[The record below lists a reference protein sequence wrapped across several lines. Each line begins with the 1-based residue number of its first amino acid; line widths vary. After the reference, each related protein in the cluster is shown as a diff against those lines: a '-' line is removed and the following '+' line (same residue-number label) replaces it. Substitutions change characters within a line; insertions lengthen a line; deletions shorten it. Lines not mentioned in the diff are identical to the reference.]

1 MWLDITTDDNGD
13 ARASS
18 TVDWEFRDDGAN
30 AVVIHAQRTLTGPG
44 EAGTAGDRLACIDE
58 DF

>member
-1 MWLDITTDDNGD
+1 M
-13 ARASS
+13 
-18 TVDWEFRDDGAN
+18 
-30 AVVIHAQRTLTGPG
+30 VIHADRTKDALG